1 MGPSTSKQGSDT
13 TETDALR
20 TERRVSRINVAV
32 SPEMLEAIDHV
43 IEREQI
49 TLTEAVRRL
58 VGYGDFVYRAV
69 KDDGA
74 AVVLRGPEAGRE
86 REVVL
91 V

>member
-1 MGPSTSKQGSDT
+1 
-13 TETDALR
+13 
-20 TERRVSRINVAV
+20 
-32 SPEMLEAIDHV
+32 MLEAIDHV

-49 TLTEAVRRL
+49 SLTEAVRRL

-74 AVVLRGPEAGRE
+74 AVVLRGPEVGRE